1 MKKSNYLSERLE
13 RLLKGDIRRSKI
25 TQIRIKRGYKRAFQ
39 LIEDDIAKYVMKI
52 SAEDATLSAN
62 ALKRKIPKEE
72 LLARAKELKLE
83 EETMAS
89 FENLSYA
96 EAIRREMVKNLSDMA
111 KENESLIFENLFKTY
126 EHNYY
131 STSYLLYRTMDD
143 FSFTKRVTKEY
154 FDWMAK
160 KPWTSDGKTFSDRIW
175 KDQKTLVDEL
185 YKEFTV
191 SATRGANLKE
201 AARRMSRKMDVSYK
215 KCLRLLNTED
225 SFFSNKAVMDA
236 YQNTTAEEYM
246 ILATL
251 DRKTCEIC
259 GDQDTKHYKI
269 KDAKVGV
276 NMPPFHP
283 NCRCTTVVYFGDEED
298 MPEERMMRDENGKSV
313 KTEYMSYDEWKKKY
327 IDKVDVKTVNTAKID
342 KKDFTQDIKSKGND
356 TDVNDNKISKVKTD
370 KPTQEELEAVDYYVS
385 GEGMYIN
392 DYLRDRNN
400 PVERMGE
407 MTDFDKEMVRQLEK
421 ATNRE
426 HGYNKLY
433 RCVDADAIFDNV
445 SDMDWEYIQ
454 GNLGYG
460 GNNQRAKEL
469 IDSVKDKVITDKG
482 FMSTTKDYDIAA
494 DFLDTT
500 GANHPLVIEFEN
512 ANKVGGFD
520 LEKFMGDIE
529 LRKEQKEVILHN
541 NASYKIKNIA
551 MDKMGRVHLKA
562 EFINV
567 DKIGEIGYNI
577 DGKGSR
583 FKVNLHLFGS
593 NRDAEKQSINQLKKG
608 IRSYKKQIELHKTK
622 IDNPSDYYKDWDNY
636 SDEIKKGHINHWK
649 DEIKAFEKNIKD
661 NIDEILKRGE
671 KID

>member
-39 LIEDDIAKYVMKI
+39 LIEDDIAKYVTRI
-52 SAEDATLSAN
+52 SDDLKLDSK

-72 LLARAKELKLE
+72 LYARAKELKLE
-83 EETMAS
+83 EETMANY
-89 FENLSYA
+89 ENLSYA
-96 EAIRREMVKNLSDMA
+96 EAIRREMVKNVDSMA

-126 EHNYY
+126 EHNFY
-131 STSYLLYRTMDD
+131 STSYLLYKTMDD
-143 FSFTKRVTKEY
+143 FSFTKRVTREY

-251 DRKTCEIC
+251 DRKTCDIC

-283 NCRCTTVVYFGDEED
+283 NCRCTTVVYFGDDED

-327 IDKVDVKTVNTAKID
+327 VDKVDEKTVNVGI
-342 KKDFTQDIKSKGND
+342 
-356 TDVNDNKISKVKTD
+356 NKIEKVAD
-370 KPTQEELEAVDYYVS
+370 KEELVEELPATLKNFEKHSQEWEDEVVKKRLS
-385 GEGMYIN
+385 EEQIKVIN
-392 DYLRDRNN
+392 DYMKNII
-400 PVERMGE
+400 
-407 MTDFDKEMVRQLEK
+407 DKNEFCMRRKPSTLEK
-421 ATNRE
+421 IVKDGRFKNQFETNTSGGLLDARE
-426 HGYNKLY
+426 RNRGANQLFGEGQELLKGYEREKYGYLGSSDYIEDANSLSLQQYGTCVIRFNKNKLLNRTTY
-433 RCVDADAIFDNV
+433 TLDDSLGPAIF
-445 SDMDWEYIQ
+445 
-454 GNLGYG
+454 
-460 GNNQRAKEL
+460 KEL
-469 IDSVKDKVITDKG
+469 TASNVNMPRANGISKYDLQKV
-482 FMSTTKDYDIAA
+482 YDLI
-494 DFLDTT
+494 
-500 GANHPLVIEFEN
+500 
-512 ANKVGGFD
+512 
-520 LEKFMGDIE
+520 
-529 LRKEQKEVILHN
+529 EQK
-541 NASYKIKNIA
+541 
-551 MDKMGRVHLKA
+551 
-562 EFINV
+562 
-567 DKIGEIGYNI
+567 
-577 DGKGSR
+577 
-583 FKVNLHLFGS
+583 KVNNLNDLVRKTNSHYFELQYHG
-593 NRDAEKQSINQLKKG
+593 DLKIDDISEVCFTWDMPNEETIEILREKG
-608 IRSYKKQIELHKTK
+608 IKLFRRI
-622 IDNPSDYYKDWDNY
+622 
-636 SDEIKKGHINHWK
+636 
-649 DEIKAFEKNIKD
+649 FEGG
-661 NIDEILKRGE
+661 GE
-671 KID
+671 KIIEI

>member
-39 LIEDDIAKYVMKI
+39 LIEDDIAKYVTRI
-52 SAEDATLSAN
+52 SDD
-62 ALKRKIPKEE
+62 LKLDIKSLNKKIPKEE
-72 LLARAKELKLE
+72 LFSRAKELKLE
-83 EETMAS
+83 EETMANY
-89 FENLSYA
+89 ENLSYA
-96 EAIRREMVKNLSDMA
+96 EAIRREMVKNVESMA

-126 EHNYY
+126 EHNFY

-251 DRKTCEIC
+251 DRRTCEIC
-259 GDQDTKHYKI
+259 GNQDTKHYKI

-327 IDKVDVKTVNTAKID
+327 VDKVDEN
-342 KKDFTQDIKSKGND
+342 GYN
-356 TDVNDNKISKVKTD
+356 ISEKAERNIEYKV
-370 KPTQEELEAVDYYVS
+370 L
-385 GEGMYIN
+385 
-392 DYLRDRNN
+392 
-400 PVERMGE
+400 
-407 MTDFDKEMVRQLEK
+407 DKEGISRLQEQSNSIYQTFNSDEREALSEYTQGGY
-421 ATNRE
+421 ADTNRD
-426 HGYNKLY
+426 L
-433 RCVDADAIFDNV
+433 AD
-445 SDMDWEYIQ
+445 
-454 GNLGYG
+454 G
-460 GNNQRAKEL
+460 
-469 IDSVKDKVITDKG
+469 
-482 FMSTTKDYDIAA
+482 
-494 DFLDTT
+494 
-500 GANHPLVIEFEN
+500 IEN
-512 ANKVGGFD
+512 YY
-520 LEKFMGDIE
+520 EKF
-529 LRKEQKEVILHN
+529 LN
-541 NASYKIKNIA
+541 SA
-551 MDKMGRVHLKA
+551 MDKFKLNEDIITYRGTNEKYYQNYKVGDIFNGKVFYSSSLNYEQAKIFA
-562 EFINV
+562 E
-567 DKIGEIGYNI
+567 
-577 DGKGSR
+577 
-583 FKVNLHLFGS
+583 
-593 NRDAEKQSINQLKKG
+593 DAA
-608 IRSYKKQIELHKTK
+608 YY
-622 IDNPSDYYKDWDNY
+622 SDYQNKGVVL
-636 SDEIKKGHINHWK
+636 EIKVPKNTKCLYIGKNTNYAPDGVTINEYELLLSNK
-649 DEIKAFEKNIKD
+649 TNYKVISMSEDRICLEVV
-661 NIDEILKRGE
+661 IDES
-671 KID
+671 

>member
-259 GDQDTKHYKI
+259 GDQDTKHYMI

-460 GNNQRAKEL
+460 RNNQRAKEL

>member
-39 LIEDDIAKYVMKI
+39 LIEDDIAKYVTRI
-52 SAEDATLSAN
+52 SDD
-62 ALKRKIPKEE
+62 LKLDIKSLNKKIPKEE
-72 LLARAKELKLE
+72 LFSRAKELKLE
-83 EETMAS
+83 EETMANY
-89 FENLSYA
+89 ENLSYA
-96 EAIRREMVKNLSDMA
+96 EAIRREMVKNVESMA

-143 FSFTKRVTKEY
+143 FSFTKRVTREY

-259 GDQDTKHYKI
+259 GDQDTKHYMI

-327 IDKVDVKTVNTAKID
+327 VDKVDESADIAKFD
-342 KKDFTQDIKSKGND
+342 KKDFTEDIKPKLS
-356 TDVNDNKISKVKTD
+356 DNEANEEKISKVKTD

-385 GEGMYIN
+385 GDGMYIN

-426 HGYNKLY
+426 HGYDKLY

-445 SDMDWEYIQ
+445 SDMDWEYLQ

-460 GNNQRAKEL
+460 QNNPRAKEM
-469 IDSVKDKVITDKG
+469 IDSIKDKVITDKG

-494 DFLDTT
+494 DFLDFT
-500 GANHPLVIEFEN
+500 GADHPLVIEFED
-512 ANKVGGFD
+512 AKKVKGFD
-520 LEKFMGDIE
+520 LEKFMPD
-529 LRKEQKEVILHN
+529 LDSRMEQKEVLLHN
-541 NASYKIKNIA
+541 NASYKIKDII
-551 MDKMGRVHLKA
+551 MDERGRIRVKA

-577 DGKGSR
+577 SEEYIQEQVDFIDKYTNEKGFIPKNTIINKSKSLANGTEIRDLKRLLNNYGGNPDDWSKKFGMIKSAKYKYDIHWYEKDGKQYELK
-583 FKVNLHLFGS
+583 FK
-593 NRDAEKQSINQLKKG
+593 NRK
-608 IRSYKKQIELHKTK
+608 
-622 IDNPSDYYKDWDNY
+622 
-636 SDEIKKGHINHWK
+636 EI
-649 DEIKAFEKNIKD
+649 
-661 NIDEILKRGE
+661 
-671 KID
+671 

>member
-39 LIEDDIAKYVMKI
+39 LIEDDIAKYVTRI
-52 SAEDATLSAN
+52 SDDLKLDTK

-72 LLARAKELKLE
+72 LLSRAKELKLE
-83 EETMAS
+83 EETMANY
-89 FENLSYA
+89 ENLSYA
-96 EAIRREMVKNLSDMA
+96 EAIRREMVKNVESMA

-126 EHNYY
+126 EHNFY
-131 STSYLLYRTMDD
+131 SSSYLLYRTMDD

-259 GDQDTKHYKI
+259 GDQDTKHYMI

-283 NCRCTTVVYFGDEED
+283 NCRCTTVVYFGDEDD

-327 IDKVDVKTVNTAKID
+327 VDDISDEFKGMTVEEIARAYGYDPLEASKVVNTLRDDSKGWIDKLTNDEKRAINKYTYNGVDLDGLRLFEKINGYLEYRYTPNN
-342 KKDFTQDIKSKGND
+342 KDEEEIIMRNIYNIHNGLLKNKLKHDIIVYRND
-356 TDVNDNKISKVKTD
+356 
-370 KPTQEELEAVDYYVS
+370 LEPES
-385 GEGMYIN
+385 
-392 DYLRDRNN
+392 LNN
-400 PVERMGE
+400 PVKKFLSTSVTRKG
-407 MTDFDKEMVRQLEK
+407 
-421 ATNRE
+421 AT
-426 HGYNKLY
+426 
-433 RCVDADAIFDNV
+433 
-445 SDMDWEYIQ
+445 
-454 GNLGYG
+454 
-460 GNNQRAKEL
+460 GNNPNVAIIVPRGSNGAYVEEL
-469 IDSVKDKVITDKG
+469 
-482 FMSTTKDYDIAA
+482 A
-494 DFLDTT
+494 D
-500 GANHPLVIEFEN
+500 
-512 ANKVGGFD
+512 
-520 LEKFMGDIE
+520 EKFKKQRE
-529 LRKEQKEVILHN
+529 FLLN
-541 NASYKIKNIA
+541 KNT
-551 MDKMGRVHLKA
+551 V
-562 EFINV
+562 
-567 DKIGEIGYNI
+567 
-577 DGKGSR
+577 
-583 FKVNLHLFGS
+583 
-593 NRDAEKQSINQLKKG
+593 LKK
-608 IRSYKKQIELHKTK
+608 ICKKDDMLIYLV
-622 IDNPSDYYKDWDNY
+622 
-636 SDEIKKGHINHWK
+636 KG
-649 DEIKAFEKNIKD
+649 D
-661 NIDEILKRGE
+661 LK
-671 KID
+671 

>member
-39 LIEDDIAKYVMKI
+39 LIEDDIAKYVTRI
-52 SAEDATLSAN
+52 SDDLKLDSK

-72 LLARAKELKLE
+72 LYARAKELKLE
-83 EETMAS
+83 EETMANY
-89 FENLSYA
+89 ENLSYA
-96 EAIRREMVKNLSDMA
+96 EAIRREMVKNVESMA

-143 FSFTKRVTKEY
+143 FSFTKRVTREY

-259 GDQDTKHYKI
+259 GDQDTKHYMI

-327 IDKVDVKTVNTAKID
+327 
-342 KKDFTQDIKSKGND
+342 
-356 TDVNDNKISKVKTD
+356 
-370 KPTQEELEAVDYYVS
+370 
-385 GEGMYIN
+385 
-392 DYLRDRNN
+392 
-400 PVERMGE
+400 
-407 MTDFDKEMVRQLEK
+407 
-421 ATNRE
+421 
-426 HGYNKLY
+426 
-433 RCVDADAIFDNV
+433 
-445 SDMDWEYIQ
+445 
-454 GNLGYG
+454 
-460 GNNQRAKEL
+460 
-469 IDSVKDKVITDKG
+469 
-482 FMSTTKDYDIAA
+482 
-494 DFLDTT
+494 
-500 GANHPLVIEFEN
+500 
-512 ANKVGGFD
+512 
-520 LEKFMGDIE
+520 
-529 LRKEQKEVILHN
+529 
-541 NASYKIKNIA
+541 
-551 MDKMGRVHLKA
+551 
-562 EFINV
+562 V
-567 DKIGEIGYNI
+567 DKIDEIGYNI
-577 DGKGSR
+577 SEE
-583 FKVNLHLFGS
+583 
-593 NRDAEKQSINQLKKG
+593 AEKVYDNIPYEKINEFFNSQKNYVDWINNLSEEDKEAVFIYTTSEYKPINQILRKGADKFIQETWEAFDFDKEELPFIQKRANDLMEKIDG
-608 IRSYKKQIELHKTK
+608 IRSALSKFKTEK
-622 IDNPSDYYKDWDNY
+622 SFKTYRCTTTKEIDYYKDLKVGQLSSIDDGFMSSSLSETAAEDFYDHSTPFGKDYKFVITVPSGYQNGAY
-636 SDEIKKGHINHWK
+636 ISELSDISEEKEFLFNNDSMFKVINI
-649 DEIKAFEKNIKD
+649 ELIEGVTNV
-661 NIDEILKRGE
+661 ILEAVK
-671 KID
+671 

>member
-39 LIEDDIAKYVMKI
+39 LIEDDIAKYVTRI
-52 SAEDATLSAN
+52 SDDLTLDSK

-72 LLARAKELKLE
+72 LLSRAKELKLE
-83 EETMAS
+83 EETMANY
-89 FENLSYA
+89 ENLSYA
-96 EAIRREMVKNLSDMA
+96 EAIRREMVKNVESMA

-126 EHNYY
+126 EHNFY
-131 STSYLLYRTMDD
+131 STSYLLYKTMDD
-143 FSFTKRVTKEY
+143 FSFTKRVTREY

-251 DRKTCEIC
+251 DRRTCEIC

-283 NCRCTTVVYFGDEED
+283 NCRCTTVVYFGDEDD

-327 IDKVDVKTVNTAKID
+327 VDKVENVDEKTVNVGINKIEKVTEKEELAEELPATLKNFEKHSQDWEDEVVKKKLSEEEIKVIDDYMKDIID
-342 KKDFTQDIKSKGND
+342 KNEFCMRRKPSTLEKIVKDGRFKNQFETNTSGGLLDTNERNRGANQLFGEGQELLEGFEREKYGYLGSKDYIEDANTLSLQQYGTCVIRFNK
-356 TDVNDNKISKVKTD
+356 DNLLNRTTYTLDDSLGPAIFKELTASNVKMPRANGISKYDLQKVYD
-370 KPTQEELEAVDYYVS
+370 
-385 GEGMYIN
+385 
-392 DYLRDRNN
+392 
-400 PVERMGE
+400 
-407 MTDFDKEMVRQLEK
+407 
-421 ATNRE
+421 
-426 HGYNKLY
+426 
-433 RCVDADAIFDNV
+433 
-445 SDMDWEYIQ
+445 
-454 GNLGYG
+454 
-460 GNNQRAKEL
+460 L
-469 IDSVKDKVITDKG
+469 I
-482 FMSTTKDYDIAA
+482 
-494 DFLDTT
+494 
-500 GANHPLVIEFEN
+500 
-512 ANKVGGFD
+512 
-520 LEKFMGDIE
+520 
-529 LRKEQKEVILHN
+529 EQK
-541 NASYKIKNIA
+541 
-551 MDKMGRVHLKA
+551 
-562 EFINV
+562 
-567 DKIGEIGYNI
+567 
-577 DGKGSR
+577 
-583 FKVNLHLFGS
+583 KVNNLNDLVRKTNSHYFELQYHGDLTIDDISEVCFTWDMP
-593 NRDAEKQSINQLKKG
+593 NEETIEILREKG
-608 IRSYKKQIELHKTK
+608 IKLFRRI
-622 IDNPSDYYKDWDNY
+622 
-636 SDEIKKGHINHWK
+636 
-649 DEIKAFEKNIKD
+649 FEG
-661 NIDEILKRGE
+661 GE
-671 KID
+671 KIIEI

>member
-1 MKKSNYLSERLE
+1 MKKSNYFSERLE

-72 LLARAKELKLE
+72 LLSRAKELKLE
-83 EETMAS
+83 EETMANY
-89 FENLSYA
+89 ENLSYA
-96 EAIRREMVKNLSDMA
+96 EAIRREMVKNVESMA

-236 YQNTTAEEYM
+236 YQSTTAEEYM

-259 GDQDTKHYKI
+259 GDQDTKHYMI

-298 MPEERMMRDENGKSV
+298 MPEERMMRDEDGKSV
-313 KTEYMSYDEWKKKY
+313 KTEYLSYDEWKKKY
-327 IDKVDVKTVNTAKID
+327 
-342 KKDFTQDIKSKGND
+342 
-356 TDVNDNKISKVKTD
+356 
-370 KPTQEELEAVDYYVS
+370 
-385 GEGMYIN
+385 
-392 DYLRDRNN
+392 
-400 PVERMGE
+400 
-407 MTDFDKEMVRQLEK
+407 
-421 ATNRE
+421 
-426 HGYNKLY
+426 
-433 RCVDADAIFDNV
+433 
-445 SDMDWEYIQ
+445 
-454 GNLGYG
+454 
-460 GNNQRAKEL
+460 
-469 IDSVKDKVITDKG
+469 
-482 FMSTTKDYDIAA
+482 
-494 DFLDTT
+494 
-500 GANHPLVIEFEN
+500 
-512 ANKVGGFD
+512 
-520 LEKFMGDIE
+520 
-529 LRKEQKEVILHN
+529 
-541 NASYKIKNIA
+541 
-551 MDKMGRVHLKA
+551 
-562 EFINV
+562 V
-567 DKIGEIGYNI
+567 DKTGEIGYNI
-577 DGKGSR
+577 GEDKDLLELIEQVNKVDIKDASKDDIINIGEMVNKKFKISEKIGNKEELTTIISKFREVGNYAKDDIFELGDVWDFDRSKIVKEQLCNAFSYYPKDWSMIPKNNNRKLFVRMSGRGYFAKGA
-583 FKVNLHLFGS
+583 LHP
-593 NRDAEKQSINQLKKG
+593 N
-608 IRSYKKQIELHKTK
+608 RSYSHSLGADKDGYLTIVTNGVKKTTPFHEIGHMVEWANPDVLRIEKEFIASRTVNEKPVKLKELFPNFSYSTK
-622 IDNPSDYYKDWDNY
+622 ETTLKDDFICPYIGKEYEDATEVLSIGLEGLFEPSEGFLKCIENGNKIYKKITD
-636 SDEIKKGHINHWK
+636 DEEFLNLVIGLVLKG
-649 DEIKAFEKNIKD
+649 
-661 NIDEILKRGE
+661 
-671 KID
+671 